1 MLGIG
6 FPELV
11 VIFIVALI
19 VLGPERMPQ
28 VARQLARWVNEF
40 RKAADELKKE
50 LAADE
55 IGKSKDEIN
64 KVRQELLNKVYHPL
78 PETDPEKPNPEKQI
92 QKEKTQEK
100 PGQKVSQKTKAS

>member
-55 IGKSKDEIN
+55 IEKSKDEIN

-78 PETDPEKPNPEKQI
+78 PETDPEKQV

-100 PGQKVSQKTKAS
+100 PDQKVSQETKAS